1 MPPGRPSID
10 LASYREEITDLY
22 CSGNSVLEITK
33 SLLDTYQIDIKP
45 RTLERRLKEWDLR
58 KRTYTEDTPHL
69 RARIATLFFQCCL
82 NDDEMLQV
90 LRQEGFQIKSRTLQR
105 IRLSMGLHRRLS
117 LDRYEEI
124 DGILKEVVRKELDK
138 GGIEGYGRGLLYTH
152 FRSHMH
158 IISRYL
164 TDQSWD

>member
-1 MPPGRPSID
+1 MSPPSID
-10 LASYREEITDLY
+10 LTSYREEITQLY
-22 CSGNSVLEITK
+22 NSGNSISNITK
-33 SLLDTYQIDIKP
+33 SLLETYNIDIKP

-58 KRTYTEDTPHL
+58 RLTYTEDGPHL
-69 RARIATLFFQCCL
+69 RARVTTLFFQCCL
-82 NDDEMLQV
+82 NDDEILHVLQ
-90 LRQEGFQIKSRTLQR
+90 QEGFQIKRRTLQR

-124 DGILKEVVRKELDK
+124 DSILKEVVRKELDK

-164 TDQSWD
+164 TN